1 MKLPFTKSTKNSD
14 SVSSGDASVQNNV
27 LTEDISTATNEGR
40 TQIAS
45 FVWTLICVVYTIVS
59 VILFMVNN
67 WIPSRFNSALIA
79 LLAVWIVVFIVIVV
93 VSLGTKNEGKGKKAL
108 ALYKKLIVIF
118 KGLVNIMFLAISA
131 VSMAGIA
138 VQGFDGVVQLL
149 MFVFTFVVAVVQV
162 ALKISIMV
170 IKAVYKHRGK
180 KIAVKVV
187 TFVDGK
193 QKENKIRTAAMKSLY
208 GQKKDSKKT

>member
-14 SVSSGDASVQNNV
+14 SVSNGDASVQNDV

-79 LLAVWIVVFIVIVV
+79 LLAVWIVVFIVIVG

-149 MFVFTFVVAVVQV
+149 MFVFTFVVAIVQV